1 MGEGSSEHHFEGRHD
16 LAKEDKKMICKKVCK
31 ACHEDYKQAGLSERE
46 SGSKGRRGWAIS
58 WRKPLEEGPQR

>member
-31 ACHEDYKQAGLSERE
+31 ACHEDYKQVGLSGRE
-46 SGSKGRRGWAIS
+46 LGSKGEKGM
-58 WRKPLEEGPQR
+58 GD